1 MRIFN
6 INDYKGNMLDVIKLT
21 SDHISEMIK
30 DFTFTNLKEYENNEI
45 EKHNDFPRFI
55 DVFYKYVYKH
65 SKIPTQEEFFDIYVA
80 ENKVELNMM
89 FNSHNWGLTEKLG
102 LKHRI
107 YKIYPSFIRDL
118 HASFLFKEK
127 TTKHFGDNRVKV
139 IYNRELDNKENIDV
153 LIVKDDKYFG
163 LKLLT
168 STPKANKYKNE
179 KFGRHNE
186 PFENV
191 EYIDVPLSFNTCPK
205 SGEIYLYGNDNHIHV
220 MNYIGWE

>member
-1 MRIFN
+1 MRTLD
-6 INDYKGNMLDVIKLT
+6 INGYKGNMLDVIKLT
-21 SDHISEMIK
+21 SDQISEMIK
-30 DFTFTNLKEYENNEI
+30 DFTFTNLNEYENKDV

-55 DVFYKYVYKH
+55 DVFYKYVYKNNT
-65 SKIPTQEEFFDIYVA
+65 IPTQEEFYNIYITQ
-80 ENKVELNMM
+80 NKDDLNAM
-89 FNSHNWGLTEKLG
+89 FKQHNWGNSEKLG

-107 YKIYPSFIRDL
+107 FKIYPSFIRDL

-127 TTKHFGDNRVKV
+127 ITKYFGDKRVKI
-139 IYNRELDNKENIDV
+139 IYNRELDNIENIDI

-168 STPKANKYKNE
+168 STLNANKYKDE
-179 KFGRHNE
+179 KLGRHSE

-205 SGEIYLYGNDNHIHV
+205 SGEIYLYGNDDYIHV